1 MRVDYH
7 IHVERGPYEI
17 EWLRRFWETA
27 ASGGISE
34 IGVSEHC
41 YRFKQA
47 GHLLDTEWGRQRCTE
62 NIEDYLRLIDRAR
75 SEGMPVKLGV
85 EVDYLEAK
93 EEETARFLEKYPW
106 DYVIGSVHWIGQ
118 WGFEYPGGEWE
129 ARGVDRA
136 YHDYFEVF
144 KKAARSGL
152 FDILGHA
159 DLIKIH
165 GYRPKG
171 ENTGLLGEVAK
182 VVGRQDLCVEV
193 STGGLRKTV
202 GEIYPSQ
209 SFLGLFAKAG
219 AGITLSSDAHEPG
232 DVGRDFDLAVAAARA
247 AGFQEIQTFAG
258 RRRAAVPLA

>member
-1 MRVDYH
+1 MLVDYH
-7 IHVERGPYEI
+7 VHVERGPYKI

-27 ASGGISE
+27 ASRGIGE
-34 IGVSEHC
+34 LGISEHC

-47 GHLLDTEWGRQRCTE
+47 GYLLDTEWGRQRCTE
-62 NIEDYLRLIDRAR
+62 NIEDYLRLIELAR
-75 SEGMPVKLGV
+75 SEGIPVKLGV
-85 EVDYLEAK
+85 EVDYLEEK
-93 EEETARFLEKYPW
+93 EEATARFLEGYNW

-129 ARGVDRA
+129 VRGVDKA
-136 YHDYFEVF
+136 YRDYFEVF

-165 GYRPKG
+165 GYRPS
-171 ENTGLLGEVAK
+171 EEITVLLSDVAG
-182 VVGRQDLCVEV
+182 VVGEQDLCVEV

-209 SFLGLFAKAG
+209 ALLKLFAKAG
-219 AGITLSSDAHEPG
+219 AKITLSSDAHEPE
-232 DVGRDFDLAVAAARA
+232 DVGRDFDQAVTAAKT
-247 AGFQEIQTFAG
+247 AGYREIQTFTG
-258 RRRAAVPLA
+258 RRRAGVPLA